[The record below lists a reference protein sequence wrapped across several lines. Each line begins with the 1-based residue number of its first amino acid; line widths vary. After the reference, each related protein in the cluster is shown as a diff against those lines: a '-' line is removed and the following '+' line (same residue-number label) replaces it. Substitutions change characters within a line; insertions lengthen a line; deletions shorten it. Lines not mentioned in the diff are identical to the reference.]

1 MGRAEERMK
10 RKLERNPVE
19 ECSRIQ
25 KKYCLDLFQ
34 DLGDTK
40 GPRHLSYVEYS
51 NHEILGTVY
60 YKGIAGI
67 DSMQSMNYE
76 FNQETTAKNLSRFM
90 GKKEREYLPHA
101 VTVNKY
107 LERLDPEELQKV
119 QQKQVYGLIRSK
131 AFYDARFQKKW
142 LVIVDGTQTYSGSRK
157 LNDSCLEQHHNKGML
172 DSAEG

>member
-34 DLGDTK
+34 DLEDTK
-40 GPRHLSYVEYS
+40 DPRHLSYVEYS

-90 GKKEREYLPHA
+90 GKRRGNICRTLLRSINILSGWILRSSRRCSRNRF
-101 VTVNKY
+101 TV
-107 LERLDPEELQKV
+107 
-119 QQKQVYGLIRSK
+119 
-131 AFYDARFQKKW
+131 
-142 LVIVDGTQTYSGSRK
+142 
-157 LNDSCLEQHHNKGML
+157 
-172 DSAEG
+172 